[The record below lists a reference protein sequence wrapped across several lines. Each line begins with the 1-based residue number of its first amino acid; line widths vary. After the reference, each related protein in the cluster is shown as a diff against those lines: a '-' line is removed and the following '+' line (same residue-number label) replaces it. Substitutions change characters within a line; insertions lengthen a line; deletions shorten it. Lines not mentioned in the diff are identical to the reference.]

1 MKFMKESGN
10 SDFRLSLVCMTSF
23 KTIYGNVMQW
33 ISYPMELEYFSRFE
47 MERVEMAVTRIKSKK
62 WTQLRRGFSHCYRRR
77 RPRELWETS
86 TEQLPTDVFCFLE
99 SQDLRSCRL
108 SLLQEHGQGYGKF
121 RYPFF
126 FAVYLELSTQMS

>member
-1 MKFMKESGN
+1 MEESGN

-23 KTIYGNVMQW
+23 KTIYGNVTQW

-62 WTQLRRGFSHCYRRR
+62 WTQLRRGFSHCYRLR

-99 SQDLRSCRL
+99 SQDLRSFRL

-121 RYPFF
+121 SYPFF
-126 FAVYLELSTQMS
+126 LAFYLELSTQVS